1 MYLMKKLLLLFI
13 LATNQLYSQ
22 DKTYDNFSVQD
33 KKIIWQKIYPKD
45 SITDLS
51 KITALKFNSNTT
63 ASCYNQKLSCKGLA
77 IYTESTFQFDLLV
90 EEKENKVRITISN
103 IFFDSNLQ
111 VTVGYITTSK
121 KYVTLEEAE
130 LRTSDFKFRK
140 NTQSQKNMN
149 CLDNYLIDLFKPK
162 QSNAW

>member
-1 MYLMKKLLLLFI
+1 MKKLLLLFI

-22 DKTYDNFSVQD
+22 DKTYDNFSIQD

-77 IYTESTFQFDLLV
+77 IYTESTFQFDILT
-90 EEKENKVRITISN
+90 EEKENKVRITVSN
-103 IFFDSNLQ
+103 IVFDSNFQ

-130 LRTSDFKFRK
+130 LRTSDLKFRK
-140 NTQSQKNMN
+140 NSQSQKNMN
-149 CLDNYLIDLFKPK
+149 CLDNYFIDLFKPK
-162 QSNAW
+162 PTNSW